1 MHCVTNIKKGD
12 CTKYDLTFDVQ
23 HKLLWNRHDDLTNC
37 VIALSWKIYLKK
49 TFDDFAD
56 FLATYRTVWTLW
68 HALCAQEVIFV
79 PAKVNKISKIENSWF
94 LVNSCG
100 FHNSFG
106 NSSNRKHLQ
115 KKSISLWKKG
125 VCSYWCHHSTLSYH
139 PRTLWP
145 LIMIESV
152 NLCNMW
158 PKHGFG
164 NQAT

>member
-1 MHCVTNIKKGD
+1 MKQAWWF
-12 CTKYDLTFDVQ
+12 Y
-23 HKLLWNRHDDLTNC
+23 KLC
-37 VIALSWKIYLKK
+37 IALSWNLKK
-49 TFDDFAD
+49 NFWWFCRYFFQLIELFGPFGTRCVHRKWSLFRPRSTKFPRLKIPDF
-56 FLATYRTVWTLW
+56 WSTL
-68 HALCAQEVIFV
+68 VD
-79 PAKVNKISKIENSWF
+79 
-94 LVNSCG
+94 